1 MRGNYVNKLCK
12 LLSKLKD
19 LSLLIMGM
27 LLLHRCIQKLKKKIR
42 NKARVEAAMV
52 EAFLVEEVTN
62 NLSLYFKYT
71 APSIR
76 NKIPRYDD
84 GASTFQ
90 GTCDLEIFKC
100 LGRCIS
106 PRGIRDL
113 SNEEYKVAFLY
124 ILTNMPEMED
134 FFM

>member
-1 MRGNYVNKLCK
+1 
-12 LLSKLKD
+12 
-19 LSLLIMGM
+19 
-27 LLLHRCIQKLKKKIR
+27 
-42 NKARVEAAMV
+42 MV

-62 NLSLYFKYT
+62 NLSLYFKST
-71 APSIR
+71 TPSIR
-76 NKIPRYDD
+76 NKIPRYDG

-100 LGRCIS
+100 WGRCIS
-106 PRGIRDL
+106 PKGIRDL

-124 ILTNMPEMED
+124 ILINMPEMED